1 LINRWIDRGERKRD
15 ERDFAR
21 VIGREKG
28 REEEEERETGDG
40 ERERERRKGENHWS
54 SYRS

>member
-21 VIGREKG
+21 EIGREKG

-40 ERERERRKGENHWS
+40 ERERRKGENHWS